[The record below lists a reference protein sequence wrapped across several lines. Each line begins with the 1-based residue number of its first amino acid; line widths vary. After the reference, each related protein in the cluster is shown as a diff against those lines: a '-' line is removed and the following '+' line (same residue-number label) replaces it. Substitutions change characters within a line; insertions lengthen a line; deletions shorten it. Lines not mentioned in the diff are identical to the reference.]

1 MEVRVNGEVM
11 ALESPCTVGE
21 LLEQLELSGGACAV
35 EVNTEVVPKREHDI
49 CTLSDGDTVEIVTL
63 VGGG

>member
-1 MEVRVNGEVM
+1 MEIRVNGEVM
-11 ALESPCTVGE
+11 ALESPCTVSE

-35 EVNTEVVPKREHDI
+35 EVNAHVVPKREHGT
-49 CTLSDGDTVEIVTL
+49 CELSDGDTVEIVTL